1 MKSLAASL
9 KSNKQQ
15 CLHGREVGFILPI
28 IIITGILVG
37 AGLMAMTARTFAGL
51 FGSIRQGHNQE
62 AREAAESGL
71 AVLLRELNTNYPYLL
86 TTSCAIEEGSNPP
99 YCAAWRSQENGGDFR
114 YETSVCP
121 TTTTPPETLFSKLS
135 GTLPGGRTRY
145 RLLDYTFKGNIGQ
158 GGIGE
163 FKVEG
168 QSINSN
174 NDQIIVRATTHL
186 RQDTTIV
193 PKGCRGA
200 QGGYPGLLGETIDL
214 GNVDVLGEING
225 NVVCLSCDPNQTQ
238 AQLEE
243 DIGLKNRG
251 VVEGQIF
258 GGNISMPEPPS
269 FPGFPSDYFDT
280 YNIQPAITDASNLI
294 DGNITLTAGTSNG
307 GRCFTDGSNI
317 THCLVSS
324 ISLSGGEKL
333 IINTDIGGT
342 PPPSM
347 RIYVSGDLVTD
358 GTSGLVHTGSPVD
371 LAIFGLP
378 YNSEAESCSQNLEI
392 SGTSA
397 ALSAFIF
404 MPDACAGINGGGNA
418 NPNVY
423 GSVWTRDYR
432 RSLTNAGELVVPDD
446 MGSLVCARFGINFC
460 IGIREYAARG
470 AQNWYL
476 TPKQQQQIP

>member
-1 MKSLAASL
+1 MRKPIKNIAIN
-9 KSNKQQ
+9 SNNSP
-15 CLHGREVGFILPI
+15 GFILPI

-51 FGSIRQGHNQE
+51 FGSIRQGHSQE

-86 TTSCAIEEGSNPP
+86 TTSCAIEEGSDPP
-99 YCAAWRSQENGGDFR
+99 YCAAWGGDFR

-168 QSINSN
+168 QSIQSIDSN
-174 NDQIIVRATTHL
+174 NDSTDSSKPTIIVRATTHL

-200 QGGYPGLLGETIDL
+200 QGGYPGLLGKEINL
-214 GNVDVLGEING
+214 GNVDVLGGING

-269 FPGFPSDYFDT
+269 PPENPNYRP
-280 YNIQPAITDASNLI
+280 IQI
-294 DGNITLTAGTSNG
+294 DSSKVLTAGDSNG
-307 GRCFTDGSNI
+307 GACFTDDSNI

-324 ISLSGGEKL
+324 ISLSGGEEL
-333 IINTDIGGT
+333 IINTDVGGT

-378 YNSEAESCSQNLEI
+378 YNSEAESCSQDLEI